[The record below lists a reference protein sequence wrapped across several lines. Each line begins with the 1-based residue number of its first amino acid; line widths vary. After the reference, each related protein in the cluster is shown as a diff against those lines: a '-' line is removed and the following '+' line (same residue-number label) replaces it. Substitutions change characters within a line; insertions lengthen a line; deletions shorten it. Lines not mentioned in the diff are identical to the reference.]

1 MRRAMDVRQAERIE
15 RAIDGAAAAMLA
27 AAAGYSA
34 FRFGLPAVPVA
45 AVVAASFLASF
56 RTLGIVQAESSAFAL
71 EPFEAGPL
79 PALVGVDE
87 LLLTDADRLDA
98 RQPDA
103 DELVLDDVL
112 ASLGESSRVVR
123 LFDPSA

>member
-1 MRRAMDVRQAERIE
+1 MRRAMDVRRAERIE
-15 RAIDGAAAAMLA
+15 RAIDGAAAAILA
-27 AAAGYSA
+27 AAAGYAA

-56 RTLGIVQAESSAFAL
+56 RILGMVHAESSAFTL
-71 EPFEAGPL
+71 EVFEAGPL
-79 PALVGVDE
+79 PALVAVDE

-103 DELVLDDVL
+103 DVLVLDDVL
-112 ASLGESSRVVR
+112 ASLGEGSRVVR